1 MLTLSYR
8 NLLLYFRS
16 RAEVFFSLLGAL
28 ISFILYIAFLKDN
41 IMGDNFPGHTQF
53 LDCWLISGTLAITGI
68 TTTLSVLSQKTAD
81 YETKTSQDFTLT
93 GISSFQLNGGY
104 LLSAAFVGFVMQV
117 IVFAVMYLYFHLVDD
132 LQLADFNFG
141 ALAGVMLLGAGLNAV
156 VNAVL
161 ILFVR
166 KQNTLSAISTIVG
179 TVSGFLVGAYI
190 PIGVLPKAA
199 QWVVKFTPGAY
210 IAALFRQLFLD
221 HDLYQ
226 LVPAN
231 TRNELA
237 EQLGIQLKW
246 GQLLDYGQ
254 TLLVTLGLFGLFLL
268 LLVTIEAGL
277 SSRRQRAKA

>member
-1 MLTLSYR
+1 MLY
-8 NLLLYFRS
+8 
-16 RAEVFFSLLGAL
+16 V
-28 ISFILYIAFLKDN
+28 AFLKDN

-68 TTTLSVLSQKTAD
+68 TTTLSVLSQKTED

-93 GISSFQLNGGY
+93 GISSFKLNGGY
-104 LLSAAFVGFVMQV
+104 LLSAAFVGFVMQM

-132 LQLADFNFG
+132 LQLTDFNFG
-141 ALAGVMLLGAGLNAV
+141 ALVGIMLLGAGVNAV

-166 KQNTLSAISTIVG
+166 NRSTLSAISTIVG

-190 PIGVLPKAA
+190 PIGVLPEAA

-210 IAALFRQLFLD
+210 VAALFRQLFLKN
-221 HDLYQ
+221 DLEK
-226 LVPAN
+226 LFPAN
-231 TRNELA
+231 VRQELA

-246 GQLLDYGQ
+246 GRLLDYGQ
-254 TLLVTLGLFGLFLL
+254 TLLVTIGLFGLFLVI
-268 LLVTIEAGL
+268 LVTIEAGL
-277 SSRRQRAKA
+277 NAQRQRAKA

>member
-41 IMGDNFPGHTQF
+41 IMRDNFPGHTQF

-81 YETKTSQDFTLT
+81 YETKTSQNFTLT